1 MTLRRLLPV
10 SCGAILVL
18 TVIGRVGHAT
28 WWPWEPVRVCVALL
42 AAAAV
47 LSSSRRVAILL
58 VCAWAFVASP
68 LVVAQ
73 QDEGVHGVAPGQVLA
88 KGAPSGPF
96 AMNAKNVRVGLTQLS
111 VAQHNDPLG
120 ETAGS
125 TLVAWSITFVPWPH
139 VDRTTVI
146 GEGTRDFWGAP
157 SLIET
162 RRYGHDLLIVTGRRY
177 DRLPEIR
184 GLVWAPTR
192 SAITIFGWL
201 LIGLALATRLLRR
214 RSTATALT
222 ATDAPGSRP
231 LRPAALLLGALAA
244 TALAGGTAVAFK
256 AAGLPGGYGRIIT
269 RPQPRRAPRPV
280 PASLEPASPQQGRVA
295 PRALH
300 VTDPRIVSRLDGSA
314 KAAARTLAQRV
325 ETCFPRWLDF
335 TQCDTSAA
343 LHVRGL
349 SYGTGAGQV
358 AVSAA
363 AVRTYVVTAVS
374 ASGNSFLVSRTAG
387 GHVTHTC
394 TLAGAGGCRRGGHW

>member
-96 AMNAKNVRVGLTQLS
+96 SMNAKNVRVGVTQLS

-125 TLVAWSITFVPWPH
+125 TLVAWSITLVPWPH

-157 SLIET
+157 SLIEV
-162 RRYGHDLLIVTGRRY
+162 RRYGHDLLIVTGRKD
-177 DRLPEIR
+177 DRLPKIR
-184 GLVWAPTR
+184 ALVWAPTR

-201 LIGLALATRLLRR
+201 LVGLALTARLLRR
-214 RSTATALT
+214 RPPTTAGA
-222 ATDAPGSRP
+222 ATDGPRSR
-231 LRPAALLLGALAA
+231 LLLPAALLLCAAVAL
-244 TALAGGTAVAFK
+244 ALAGGAAVALK
-256 AAGLPGGYGRIIT
+256 AADIPGGRGPIVT
-269 RPQPRRAPRPV
+269 RPQPRRAPRRIPS
-280 PASLEPASPQQGRVA
+280 SLEPAAPQLGRVA

-300 VTDPRIVSRLDGSA
+300 VTDSRVVGRLDAAA
-314 KAAARTLAQRV
+314 KANARKLAQRV
-325 ETCFPRWLDF
+325 EACVLSWKDY
-335 TQCDTSAA
+335 TQCDTAA
-343 LHVRGL
+343 SLKARDL
-349 SYGTGAGQV
+349 AYGFGAGHV
-358 AVSAA
+358 AVSSA
-363 AVRTYVVTAVS
+363 AVRTYTVTAVS
-374 ASGNSFLVSRTAG
+374 AGGNSFRITRAEG
-387 GHVTHTC
+387 GHVRRSC
-394 TLAGAGGCRRGGHW
+394 TVAGHGGCRRGGHW